1 VSGRVV
7 CVTGASAGIG
17 RETAKLFA
25 RKKDHIVIGAR
36 RVDRLEELCSELTT
50 LGAASVLA
58 LPLDVRDQSSIT
70 NFVSKV
76 QEKHKNK
83 CDVLVNNAGLVLGV
97 DHMADGKIDEWETVI
112 DTNVMGVLRMTRMIV
127 PIMKENNAGHIVMMG
142 SISGHQVYEG
152 GGPYCASKFAVK
164 AISQTLRLELNGTNI
179 RVTSIDPGMVETEFS
194 LVRFNN
200 DSDRAKAVY
209 KGFTPLSPKD
219 IADCVEFAVERPAH
233 VNIDDI
239 IIMPTAQASV
249 SKTSRKS

>member
-83 CDVLVNNAGLVLGV
+83 FDVLVNNAGLVLGV

-112 DTNVMGVLRMTRMIV
+112 DTNVMGVLRMTRMVV
-127 PIMKENNAGHIVMMG
+127 PFMKEHNAGHIVMMG

-200 DSDRAKAVY
+200 DSDRAKSVY